1 MALMQKLALKQGQSL
16 VMTPQLQQAIKLLQ
30 MSNVEIQAFVDQE
43 VERNPLL
50 ERLDTPQESNTKAEA
65 RDDAPDSP
73 FSADDARGSDGDG
86 AVSPSDGAASPTTMQ
101 AGPSSDPGWQSMR
114 GQGAVSLDGEA
125 SDFAQSVSREDTLA
139 EHLTKQLNLHFR
151 ALPDLLIGQHLIGTV
166 NEQGYL
172 TADVTSMAEVL
183 GTDESHVNR
192 VLAVLKTFDPA
203 GVFATDLKEC
213 LALQLRERNHF
224 DPAMEKLVDN
234 LPLVAK
240 RDFAALKT
248 ICGVSLDDLHDMIAE
263 LRQLNPKP
271 GHAFGSEPVMPVVP
285 DVIVRAAPDGTWLLE
300 LNAETLPRVLVNN
313 QYAAR
318 VAGGA
323 AKAEDKQFLSEAHAN
338 ASWLVKSLDQRAK
351 TILKVAQ
358 EIVKQQD
365 AFLVLGV
372 AHLRPITLRMVADAI
387 EMHESTVSRV
397 TSNKYMMTP
406 RGTFELKYFFTNA
419 IASADAT
426 GEQHSSESVRHR
438 IRELIAAE
446 SAEKILSDDDLVDI
460 LKTESIDIARRTV
473 AKYRESLNILSS
485 VQRRREARARR

>member
-1 MALMQKLALKQGQSL
+1 MQKLALKQGQSL

-43 VERNPLL
+43 LERNPLL
-50 ERLDTPQESNTKAEA
+50 ERVDTPQESAIKAEPIE
-65 RDDAPDSP
+65 DVSDAPFSSEDS
-73 FSADDARGSDGDG
+73 RGSDGDG
-86 AVSPSDGAASPTTMQ
+86 AMSPSDGASPHSVSQ
-101 AGPSSDPGWQSMR
+101 QGPSVDPGWQSMR

-125 SDFAQSVSREDTLA
+125 SDFAASVSREDTLA

-151 ALPDLLIGQHLIGTV
+151 EPQDLLIGQHIIGMV

-172 TADVTSMAEVL
+172 TADVDSIVEFL
-183 GTDESHVNR
+183 GADKAQVIRTLS
-192 VLAVLKTFDPA
+192 VLKTFDPA
-203 GVFATDLKEC
+203 GVFAADLKEC
-213 LALQLRERNHF
+213 LALQLKELNRF
-224 DPAMEKLVDN
+224 DPAMEKLVEN

-240 RDFAALKT
+240 RDFPALKA

-271 GHAFGSEPVMPVVP
+271 GHAFGSDPVMPVMP
-285 DVIVRAAPDGTWLLE
+285 DVMVRAAPDGSWIIE
-300 LNAETLPRVLVNN
+300 LNSETLPRVLVNN

-318 VAGGA
+318 VSGGG
-323 AKAEDKQFLSEAHAN
+323 KAEDKQYLSEAHAN

-358 EIVKQQD
+358 EIVRQQD
-365 AFLVLGV
+365 AFLVLGI

-397 TSNKYMMTP
+397 TSNKYMATP
-406 RGTFELKYFFTNA
+406 RGTFELKYFFTNG
-419 IASADAT
+419 IASAT
-426 GEQHSSESVRHR
+426 PSGEQHSSESVRHR

-460 LKTESIDIARRTV
+460 LKAEGIDIARRTV